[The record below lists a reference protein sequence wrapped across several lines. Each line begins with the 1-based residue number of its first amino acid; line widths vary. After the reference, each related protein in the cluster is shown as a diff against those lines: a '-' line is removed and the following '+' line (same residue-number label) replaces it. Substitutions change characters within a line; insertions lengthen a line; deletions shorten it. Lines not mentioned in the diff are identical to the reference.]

1 MKRTAHDAVMPG
13 LTRHPGC
20 VRTCAAWIADQ
31 VRNDIRFNV
40 LQFSPCAM
48 EHLG

>member
-13 LTRHPGC
+13 C
-20 VRTCAAWIADQ
+20 VRTCASWIADQ